1 MVKVQSKI
9 NTSQKRNKPYFLNS
23 FIYAIGYNANVR
35 YCSKNQIVLTIYLLM
50 ITIEEQKFIAYW
62 SKKREESKLNPFFF
76 VKGFTVGLVF
86 SILVLICLGA
96 DWYKRATMDANTKLN
111 PIVLFV
117 ALLLITL
124 FLAIFYNS
132 FKYEQNEQLFK
143 ELKHKDK
150 SSNS

>member
-1 MVKVQSKI
+1 
-9 NTSQKRNKPYFLNS
+9 
-23 FIYAIGYNANVR
+23 
-35 YCSKNQIVLTIYLLM
+35 M